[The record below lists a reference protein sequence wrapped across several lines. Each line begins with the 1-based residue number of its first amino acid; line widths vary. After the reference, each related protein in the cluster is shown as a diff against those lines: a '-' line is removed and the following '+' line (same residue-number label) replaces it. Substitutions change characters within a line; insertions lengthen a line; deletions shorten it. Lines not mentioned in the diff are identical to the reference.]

1 MRIWLRQWI
10 YLRLQHFPAVSCYI
24 CVSSCFILQFKPSK
38 AKGDCLLTQ
47 VWVGGLSTCESVCSG
62 LDAPFFHMNTLL
74 EDTTQPI
81 GPPWWRQGSSCV
93 CVCSSVNLCVLFVV
107 CVWLLV
113 FIRLHVYACL
123 TEDNEQSSMCNR
135 CSSQLELIC
144 CYQRAQ
150 HSLQHQLRWNP
161 IDLRRKA
168 SARLQYV
175 GKRRWTLGL
184 FNCCVGVADGSACP
198 ILGRNKAN
206 IVIAAT
212 QTCLP
217 IYLLSFSGGEEKGWR
232 GVKLGWQWQIK
243 LVTFF
248 LSFSFFFF
256 FLLFCG
262 KAAPSDLKLMLRTC
276 FPLSRREYQ
285 GNVYFNLSLFITPS
299 SLSLS
304 FFLPSSFPFYPLTS
318 LWFIIYVAMW
328 PRSIDSASW

>member
-1 MRIWLRQWI
+1 MKTGKL
-10 YLRLQHFPAVSCYI
+10 
-24 CVSSCFILQFKPSK
+24 
-38 AKGDCLLTQ
+38 
-47 VWVGGLSTCESVCSG
+47 
-62 LDAPFFHMNTLL
+62 M
-74 EDTTQPI
+74 
-81 GPPWWRQGSSCV
+81 CV

-256 FLLFCG
+256 FC
-262 KAAPSDLKLMLRTC
+262 C
-276 FPLSRREYQ
+276 FVAKPPPAILSLCWGLVFRYREENTR
-285 GNVYFNLSLFITPS
+285 GTFTLISHCSSLHRLSLFLFFSLRLSPSIPSPLYGLLFMWQCGHAPLTQLPDNTGGRRHYRSAVWLTPIKERRKHI
-299 SLSLS
+299 LLS
-304 FFLPSSFPFYPLTS
+304 FLFYSHYEL
-318 LWFIIYVAMW
+318 VA
-328 PRSIDSASW
+328 RT